1 MSDQTCALC
10 RGREVD
16 PDMGREQVWED
27 THWRLTTSVG
37 PNDPTPG
44 FSYLEPKRH
53 IPSITDLDGAEAV
66 TFGPTIARSTQALK
80 QATGAEAVFV
90 YVFGGHIPHLHVHLA
105 PHTDG
110 DALNSAMIKGEVVEE
125 PMPTAAVALVSKDY
139 PALDPAELRAVADR
153 VRRLL
158 SRAVG

>member
-1 MSDQTCALC
+1 MRDQTCPLC

-27 THWRLTTSVG
+27 AHWRLTTSIG
-37 PNDPTPG
+37 PGDPTPG

-53 IPSITDLDGAEAV
+53 IPSIADLDGGEAV
-66 TFGPTIARSTQALK
+66 TFGLAIARSTKALK
-80 QATGAEAVFV
+80 QATGSEAVYV

-105 PHTDG
+105 PHREG
-110 DALNSAMIKGEVVEE
+110 DALNSAMLKGEIVEE
-125 PMPTAAVALVSKDY
+125 PLPTGAVSLVSKDF
-139 PALDPAELRAVADR
+139 PAIDQVELRSVADR

-158 SRAVG
+158 S